1 MLHSHEVSRC
11 QAAYFVCETNN
22 VFQKRKSSIGMRRE
36 LVALAQSGKMH
47 VTELGFLEIMS
58 LYNYYLIIQLLYIYS
73 KL

>member
-11 QAAYFVCETNN
+11 QAPYFVCETNN

-47 VTELGFLEIMS
+47 VMELGFLEIMS
-58 LYNYYLIIQLLYIYS
+58 TYINYNIYIYMYS
-73 KL
+73 IVV